1 MLLKD
6 INSFLDYLREAHPDW
21 IEVMPIG
28 KSSQG
33 RPIHVVK
40 VSSNS
45 RSNSQNSAAAATN
58 KKIKKAILID
68 AGISLKKD
76 YDG

>member
-45 RSNSQNSAAAATN
+45 RSSQNSAAAATN